1 MPLPRLAGTIAAIVG
16 VNAKGQPAVRYDDMI
31 GTVLDQATETPAAV
45 AALWMQLV
53 DVIAQGRGGPDVA
66 RGYAYLAQHRAAVPV
81 AMRTRAARMLAG
93 RRLPADLMRVLA
105 DDLPAVSA
113 PLLATARLA
122 DAGWPDLLPQ
132 LTPTA
137 RGVLR
142 HRRDLDAA
150 TQRALAAFGAVDL
163 VLGAPA
169 GAVAAD
175 AAPPVPPPAPVPDA
189 PIGVSISAL
198 VKRIAAYRRETPLP
212 TPATAMPAAP
222 AADARVTAFRFE
234 AGADGVIFWVD
245 GAPRVAIV
253 GETLAQAAAA
263 DAGQGVDGH
272 VAGAFRRRSPFRDA
286 RLTIG
291 GVGTA
296 AGDWRI
302 SAVPVFGPS
311 DGRFLGYRGSARRP
325 RPDEVAVPLRR
336 DGGLLGA
343 GIAPDSLRQLVHE
356 LRTPL
361 NAIVGFADMIAGQM
375 LGPVGSDYRQHA
387 GMIAADG
394 RRLLAAVD
402 DLDMAARLEGERI
415 AVGAG
420 RIEPVAMLR
429 DIVARHAGRS
439 AQDPQVDL
447 TILHDPDGTRGDAIL
462 FDRMLSR
469 LIAAAIGLA
478 EPGERIAVSL
488 DHDGA
493 GGLLVLVARPARL
506 AGRDE
511 RTLLDPG
518 YAPDGDWPDA
528 PLLGLG
534 FSLRLVRNLAGIAGG
549 TLAIDGDRFALRL
562 PIADAGSEAG
572 NA

>member
-1 MPLPRLAGTIAAIVG
+1 
-16 VNAKGQPAVRYDDMI
+16 MI
-31 GTVLDQATETPAAV
+31 GTVLDQPTETPAAV
-45 AALWMQLV
+45 VTLWMQLV
-53 DVIAQGRGGPDVA
+53 DVIAQGRGGNDLA
-66 RGYAYLAQHRAAVPV
+66 RAYAYLGTHRAAVPV
-81 AMRTRAARMLAG
+81 QMRARAARTLAG
-93 RRLPADLMRVLA
+93 RRLPAGLVRVFA
-105 DDLPAVSA
+105 DDLPVVAA
-113 PLLATARLA
+113 PLLSSARLA
-122 DAGWPDLLPQ
+122 DAGWVDLLPL

-142 HRRDLDAA
+142 HRRDLDPA
-150 TQRALAAFGAVDL
+150 TLRALASFGTVDL
-163 VLGAPA
+163 VL
-169 GAVAAD
+169 D
-175 AAPPVPPPAPVPDA
+175 APPPASAVTATDDPDPVMPMPPVVDA

-198 VKRIAAYRRETPLP
+198 VKRIAAYRRDTPLP
-212 TPATAMPAAP
+212 GPAERLPAVAEP
-222 AADARVTAFRFE
+222 ITDFRFE
-234 AGADGVIFWVD
+234 AGADGVIFWVE

-291 GVGTA
+291 GVGPA

-325 RPDEVAVPLRR
+325 RPDEVALPPRR
-336 DGGLLGA
+336 DGGLLGT
-343 GIAPDSLRQLVHE
+343 GVAPDSLRQLVHE

-375 LGPVGSDYRQHA
+375 LGPVGSDYRDHA
-387 GMIAADG
+387 GTISADG
-394 RRLLAAVD
+394 RRLLTAVE

-415 AVGAG
+415 AVDAG

-429 DIVARHAGRS
+429 AIVAHHAGQS
-439 AQDPQVDL
+439 AQDPQIDL
-447 TILHDPDGTRGDAIL
+447 TILDDPGHTIGDAIL

-478 EPGERIAVSL
+478 EVDERIAVSL
-488 DHDGA
+488 DRDAA

-534 FSLRLVRNLAGIAGG
+534 FSLRLVRNLAVIAGG
-549 TLAIDGDRFALRL
+549 TLAIDGERFALRL
-562 PIADAGSEAG
+562 PAAHAGSEAG